1 MNDVR
6 RRSQPAAIPSL
17 VFLRDCRYCVPKAG
31 VNYKRGKRAR
41 KILLARTAA
50 GLRSGRVSFALAGV
64 SFALFAFRDFL
75 SIDSDIAGS
84 LDADSDLR
92 TVHRHHGH
100 LDIIADAQALTS
112 AARKN

>member
-1 MNDVR
+1 
-6 RRSQPAAIPSL
+6 
-17 VFLRDCRYCVPKAG
+17 VPKAG

-50 GLRSGRVSFALAGV
+50 GLRSGGVSFALGGVSFALGGV
-64 SFALFAFRDFL
+64 SFALFALRDLL

-100 LDIIADAQALTS
+100 LDIVADAQALTS

>member
-1 MNDVR
+1 MPPGLQEEQTRAQN
-6 RRSQPAAIPSL
+6 PCE
-17 VFLRDCRYCVPKAG
+17 F
-31 VNYKRGKRAR
+31 RGAEIK
-41 KILLARTAA
+41 KLACD
-50 GLRSGRVSFALAGV
+50 GKLRSGGI

-75 SIDSDIAGS
+75 AIDSDIAGS